1 MKKIDDNDNF
11 ILKEKTFLNYAIPRA
26 NSALFEA
33 QNSNYGY
40 LFTSRIFLCN
50 FDEIQILLS
59 TPGYWTVLGT
69 KNSSKWH
76 HTFSMLAFIL
86 LHI

>member
-1 MKKIDDNDNF
+1 MKKIDNNDNF

-50 FDEIQILLS
+50 FDEI
-59 TPGYWTVLGT
+59 
-69 KNSSKWH
+69 
-76 HTFSMLAFIL
+76 
-86 LHI
+86 